1 VGPRTVAI
9 MPVHLYGHPA
19 DMTAL
24 QAIADRHGLAVVEDA
39 AQAHGATWNGRAVG
53 AWGTAGCF
61 SFYPT
66 KNMHSLEGGM
76 VTTGD
81 AELARTIRLLRNQ
94 GMEQRYANEIV
105 GANMRLTDVAAAIGR
120 VQLKRLSGWNEQR
133 QANASFLSDGL
144 KHVVTP
150 AIASRATHVFHQYTI
165 RVPSGRDEVQ
175 AGLTERGIGSA
186 VYYPTPIHLL
196 KPYLPG
202 NRDWDLPETM
212 RAADEVLSLP
222 VHPGLTEDELARI
235 VDAVNELT
243 VGR

>member
-1 VGPRTVAI
+1 
-9 MPVHLYGHPA
+9 
-19 DMTAL
+19 MTAIG
-24 QAIADRHGLAVVEDA
+24 AIAERHGLAVVEDA
-39 AQAHGATWNGRAVG
+39 AQAHGATWADRPVG
-53 AWGTAGCF
+53 ACGTTGCF

-76 VTTGD
+76 VTTAD
-81 AELARTIRLLRNQ
+81 PSYARTIRLLRNQ

-120 VQLKRLSGWNEQR
+120 EQRKKLAGWNEQR
-133 QANASFLSDGL
+133 QANAAFLSKGL
-144 KHVVTP
+144 THVVTP
-150 AIASRATHVFHQYTI
+150 AVAPQATHVFHQYTI
-165 RVPSGRDEVQ
+165 RVRDGRRDAVQ

-196 KPYLPG
+196 KPYAAGTHPG

-212 RAADEVLSLP
+212 RAAEEALSLP
-222 VHPGLTEDELARI
+222 VWPGLGEDELGRI

-243 VGR
+243 EGS